1 VCEKDG
7 DRQSHPAAESQ
18 DRVADT
24 AAVLLNPE
32 ARGDERRTGPHCGT
46 LIAHLAEAGLR
57 SGRRGRNTGG
67 QENRRLACLPLVGAP
82 TESVIQNE
90 RQNQN
95 LLIKENQ
102 NQNTNR
108 APEGLPL
115 VGITS
120 SESHRKERRETTHTF
135 SDFMIIFRLE
145 NARTTPF
152 IDCITNV
159 FFLCF
164 PRRFSHAALAIWF
177 S

>member
-1 VCEKDG
+1 
-7 DRQSHPAAESQ
+7 
-18 DRVADT
+18 
-24 AAVLLNPE
+24 
-32 ARGDERRTGPHCGT
+32 

-67 QENRRLACLPLVGAP
+67 QENRRFACLPLVGVP

-102 NQNTNR
+102 NQNQNTNG

-115 VGITS
+115 VGIGS

-145 NARTTPF
+145 NADGAWWVVRYLCV
-152 IDCITNV
+152 DCN
-159 FFLCF
+159 LQ
-164 PRRFSHAALAIWF
+164 
-177 S
+177 